1 MEMSK
6 FLISDYFTKNANL
19 DIEQIRKK
27 LFEINILSKDY
38 VDDDLLLIYNKFENK
53 NKTPLE
59 SECRSII
66 LDRKTFDIV
75 CYTCN
80 TPILN
85 FEAIN
90 YMMKKSK
97 FPKEI
102 YKCYEGSLLSAFNYN
117 NKWYLSSR
125 RCLDSKESVINEKS
139 HFDMFEEIIKN
150 DEFEDYNDFTKKLN
164 KDYCYYFVLIH
175 HQNEHNVDYETEF
188 GDNYKKLCLAFVR
201 NKNQKEL
208 NLSELELDF
217 VSDNIFLPIKLDN
230 LVTFDE
236 ENKNT
241 NILDKPKNE
250 GVIVK
255 INNKYLKLQNIN
267 FQFYKAIG
275 PKKNIY
281 SGFINLYQNNKLLE
295 CFKTN
300 VNFQNYKKI
309 VNPLN
314 TNESYD
320 TVGIVDAVF
329 KVLTSELFELYKLF
343 WDNDG
348 GHKNKELYEILPK
361 EYKNILFHVRG
372 IYMKKDFI
380 RLGDIY
386 NYLKTISSNDIE
398 NLIRIRK
405 LMINWTKLN
414 TKNENLNKFSGVSSK
429 CDRVHYKLIA
439 IYTNKLFPEIMPD
452 DIPMNS

>member
-150 DEFEDYNDFTKKLN
+150 DEFEDY
-164 KDYCYYFVLIH
+164 
-175 HQNEHNVDYETEF
+175 
-188 GDNYKKLCLAFVR
+188 
-201 NKNQKEL
+201 
-208 NLSELELDF
+208 
-217 VSDNIFLPIKLDN
+217 
-230 LVTFDE
+230 
-236 ENKNT
+236 
-241 NILDKPKNE
+241 
-250 GVIVK
+250 
-255 INNKYLKLQNIN
+255 
-267 FQFYKAIG
+267 
-275 PKKNIY
+275 
-281 SGFINLYQNNKLLE
+281 
-295 CFKTN
+295 
-300 VNFQNYKKI
+300 
-309 VNPLN
+309 
-314 TNESYD
+314 
-320 TVGIVDAVF
+320 
-329 KVLTSELFELYKLF
+329 
-343 WDNDG
+343 
-348 GHKNKELYEILPK
+348 
-361 EYKNILFHVRG
+361 
-372 IYMKKDFI
+372 
-380 RLGDIY
+380 
-386 NYLKTISSNDIE
+386 
-398 NLIRIRK
+398 
-405 LMINWTKLN
+405 
-414 TKNENLNKFSGVSSK
+414 
-429 CDRVHYKLIA
+429 
-439 IYTNKLFPEIMPD
+439 
-452 DIPMNS
+452 